1 MTKRCATIPIGN
13 AFRADLVAVYDRDP
27 ATSRFIDPLLYFK
40 GFHALQTH
48 RLAHWLYQKGRK
60 DFAYYLQSRSS
71 AVFQT
76 DINPAARIGR
86 GIFLDHATGF
96 VCGETAVIE
105 DDVSILH
112 GVTLGGTGKEN
123 EDRHPKIRRGVHDR
137 GGRQD
142 SRQYRGRPLRAHRGG
157 LGRGQAGAAQRHGRG
172 RPGEDRGR
180 GRLRRAVAHHGPDD
194 QRHRALI
201 FRIFRRTAI
210 CASYGWRFASS
221 RPKTLPENRSDWRTA
236 VDVQEVRKLDAYLK
250 RVFGNPKIRV
260 VPRPKKDNSAEVYI
274 GEEFIGVLF
283 VDDED
288 DDRSFQF
295 QMAILEEDLVES
307 CRPA

>member
-1 MTKRCATIPIGN
+1 MAMHQINPLAAKLAALDPIWDRVRKEAEDIVRREPELASFIYSTVLHHERLEDSVVHRIAERLDHSALSGDLIRQCFDEALRDDPDLGN
-13 AFRADLVAVYDRDP
+13 AFRADMVAVYDRDP

-123 EDRHPKIRRGVHDR
+123 EDRHPKIRHGVMI
-137 GGRQD
+137 G
-142 SRQYRGRPLRAHRGG
+142 
-157 LGRGQAGAAQRHGRG
+157 AGAKILGNIEIGEYSRVGAGSVVLKSVP
-172 RPGEDRGR
+172 PG
-180 GRLRRAVAHHGPDD
+180 
-194 QRHRALI
+194 
-201 FRIFRRTAI
+201 
-210 CASYGWRFASS
+210 C
-221 RPKTLPENRSDWRTA
+221 TA
-236 VDVQEVRKLDAYLK
+236 VGVPAKLVNCDC
-250 RVFGNPKIRV
+250 GENPSQQMNHFIEEM
-260 VPRPKKDNSAEVYI
+260 PDNT
-274 GEEFIGVLF
+274 G
-283 VDDED
+283 
-288 DDRSFQF
+288 
-295 QMAILEEDLVES
+295 
-307 CRPA
+307 